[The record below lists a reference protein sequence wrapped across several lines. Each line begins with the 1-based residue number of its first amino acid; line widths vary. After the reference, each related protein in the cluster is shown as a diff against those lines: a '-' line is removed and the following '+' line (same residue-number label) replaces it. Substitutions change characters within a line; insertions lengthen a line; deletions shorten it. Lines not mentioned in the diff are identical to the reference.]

1 MDQNSIIKSYKRVS
15 SIYDLTF
22 GQVFR
27 PGQKAIIKKMDCI
40 ESDNVLEIGIG
51 TGSSLQYYPKETKVV
66 GIDISPDML
75 EVAKKRIV
83 KDMKFK
89 LKDLKSNSVI
99 GTSSFRR
106 EFQIKNI
113 RNDINCKLIRGNVD
127 TRIKKLKDGLYDGY
141 GRFIYNQTVYYE
153 GQWVKGKRHGFGT
166 NCYYQGY
173 QEDAKWEHDKLVK
186 MVAKRKIPMCD
197 HSIQFHFTADC
208 TFMFMS
214 IAEYLKAN
222 GLCD

>member
-15 SIYDLTF
+15 SFYDLTF

-83 KDMKFK
+83 KDKIHNKHILLMNGERLSFPDNTFDKVVGMYVVSVTQNPQVLVEEMKR
-89 LKDLKSNSVI
+89 VC
-99 GTSSFRR
+99 
-106 EFQIKNI
+106 KNDG
-113 RNDINCKLIRGNVD
+113 DIYIVNHFSTEQDNP
-127 TRIKKLKDGLYDGY
+127 
-141 GRFIYNQTVYYE
+141 F
-153 GQWVKGKRHGFGT
+153 
-166 NCYYQGY
+166 
-173 QEDAKWEHDKLVK
+173 VK
-186 MVAKRKIPMCD
+186 MFEKGLMPISKILGWKPYFPFD
-197 HSIQFHFTADC
+197 EFNAYANLDVLE
-208 TFMFMS
+208 MS
-214 IAEYLKAN
+214 KVNLFNYWNIIHASNNK
-222 GLCD
+222 

>member
-15 SIYDLTF
+15 SFYDLTF

-83 KDMKFK
+83 KEKIHNKHILLMNGEKLSFPDNSFDKVVGMYVVSVTQNPQVLVEEMKR
-89 LKDLKSNSVI
+89 VC
-99 GTSSFRR
+99 
-106 EFQIKNI
+106 KNDG
-113 RNDINCKLIRGNVD
+113 DIYIVNHFSTEQDNL
-127 TRIKKLKDGLYDGY
+127 
-141 GRFIYNQTVYYE
+141 F
-153 GQWVKGKRHGFGT
+153 
-166 NCYYQGY
+166 
-173 QEDAKWEHDKLVK
+173 VK
-186 MVAKRKIPMCD
+186 MFEKGLMPISKILGWKPYFPFD
-197 HSIQFHFTADC
+197 EFNAYANLDVLE
-208 TFMFMS
+208 MS
-214 IAEYLKAN
+214 KVNLFNYWNIIHASNNK
-222 GLCD
+222 

>member
-15 SIYDLTF
+15 SFYDLTF

-83 KDMKFK
+83 KDKIHNKHILLMNGERLSFPDNSFDKVVGMYVVSVTQNPQVLVEEMKR
-89 LKDLKSNSVI
+89 VC
-99 GTSSFRR
+99 
-106 EFQIKNI
+106 KNDG
-113 RNDINCKLIRGNVD
+113 DIYIVNHFSTEQDN
-127 TRIKKLKDGLYDGY
+127 T
-141 GRFIYNQTVYYE
+141 F
-153 GQWVKGKRHGFGT
+153 
-166 NCYYQGY
+166 
-173 QEDAKWEHDKLVK
+173 VK
-186 MVAKRKIPMCD
+186 MFEKGLMPISKILGWKPYFPFD
-197 HSIQFHFTADC
+197 EFNAYANLDVLE
-208 TFMFMS
+208 MS
-214 IAEYLKAN
+214 KVNLFNYWNIIHASNNK
-222 GLCD
+222 